1 MTIDILRRVI
11 EDYFDYDVTFVMN
24 ITDVDDKI
32 VLRAR
37 RNHLLQ
43 EYQAAMSDPDQVEAL
58 AGPEISRQFQKNH
71 CSSPQAHVMRP
82 LILFV
87 KETLPILGSP
97 VSPCFRSSS

>member
-1 MTIDILRRVI
+1 MTIDILRRVM

-43 EYQAAMSDPDQVEAL
+43 QYQKGMSDPTKVQTHLKSYKAYVA
-58 AGPEISRQFQKNH
+58 
-71 CSSPQAHVMRP
+71 SS
-82 LILFV
+82 
-87 KETLPILGSP
+87 
-97 VSPCFRSSS
+97 